1 MKADGHGL
9 WRRSPSSTDLPRS
22 KEILNM
28 GAGASDLLA
37 TPRSRS
43 QSTTVE
49 DLAAGQSGIS
59 PRIDGAYILLAPS
72 SIALAPASSRHSHSF
87 KTLVPTFIMFKE
99 EGVYTVI
106 YNEESEHALS
116 QIGTGTLNLCLTS
129 TDSVSRC

>member
-1 MKADGHGL
+1 MAKSMKADGHGL
-9 WRRSPSSTDLPRS
+9 WRRSPSSTDLRG

-43 QSTTVE
+43 QSTVE
-49 DLAAGQSGIS
+49 DLAAGQSRIS

-72 SIALAPASSRHSHSF
+72 SMSLAPASSRHSHSF

-116 QIGTGTLNLCLTS
+116 QIGTGT
-129 TDSVSRC
+129 